1 MKSLITLAGL
11 GFDNLD
17 VMQSASWIAARPAE
31 APFGYVVTPNADH
44 LVRVNRDSELR
55 AIYRGAALCLLDSRV
70 VGWLARLMGLPAPA
84 IAPGSDLTAHLLAH
98 HLVPGER
105 ITIVGLAP
113 VWLPALIARCG
124 LAPPAHYN
132 PPMGFD
138 RDPVAFANTIA
149 FVRAN
154 PARLVFLAV
163 GSPRQ
168 EVLAAALV
176 AAGDITGTGLC
187 IGASLEFLS
196 GASRRAPR
204 ILQRCG
210 LEWLFRFASNPR
222 KLFRR
227 YVINSPKVIALLA
240 KQRFLQH

>member
-1 MKSLITLAGL
+1 LVTLAGL
-11 GFDNLD
+11 GFDDLD
-17 VMQSASWIAARPAE
+17 IARSASWIAARPAE

-44 LVRVNRDSELR
+44 LVRVSRDPELR

-70 VGWLARLMGLPAPA
+70 VGWLARLLGMPVPA

-168 EVLAAALV
+168 EYLAAALA

-196 GASRRAPR
+196 GACRRAPR

-227 YVINSPKVIALLA
+227 YVINSPLVIALLV
-240 KQRFLQH
+240 KQRLLRP